1 MKKSINII
9 SRSSILAKIQADMV
23 GESIKNSHPNIHI
36 EYTTSKTSGDLDQN
50 LDISSGTTVGV
61 FTSDISKKVEESDNS
76 IAVHSWK
83 DFPIVKNNAT
93 DIYGTLKRADMRD
106 MLILKHSLKRKKNID
121 KLTIM
126 TSSPRRRYAIEKNLK
141 DLVPINF
148 DKVYFKDIRGNI
160 HTRINKFLKDN
171 THGIVIAKAAI
182 DRIINDNTDDSDKN
196 ALIKECLEKH
206 HCMVLPLSI
215 FPSAP
220 AQGAIGIEVAN
231 KNKHLIKIIE
241 SINDIETFENANL
254 ERKIMSEYG
263 GGCSQKIGV
272 SIWNKNNSKIKSIS
286 GITEENKK
294 LETFDLIEKEHK
306 NTTTKQ
312 NTKLFNAFPIGKSEQ
327 TIFKRKETNKNSEL
341 QEIQESLIYITRKNV
356 LKHYPD
362 FQDSCK
368 LITSGVKTWKEAAKK
383 GYWISGTSDSLGQ
396 SEITSMKSLFGI
408 KNIIKLTFKNEFVN
422 NTNSIDLYEL
432 KEPNFPNDFEER
444 DNFFWM
450 SPYAFKIAIKLY
462 PSILKKHHSCGMGN
476 TFEQIKEIITNEE
489 YLTPYL
495 SYEHWL
501 NKVENKNDQK

>member
-1 MKKSINII
+1 MEKSINII
-9 SRSSILAKIQADMV
+9 SRSSVLARIQANMV
-23 GESIKNSHPNIHI
+23 GETIKNSHPDIHI
-36 EYTTSKTSGDLDQN
+36 DYITSKTSGDQN
-50 LDISSGTTVGV
+50 QSLDISSGTTLGV
-61 FTSDISKKVEESDNS
+61 FTSDISKKVEESNNS

-83 DFPIVKNNAT
+83 DFPIVSDYKT

-106 MLILKHSLKRKKNID
+106 ILILKDSLKVQKNID
-121 KLTIM
+121 QLTIM
-126 TSSPRRRYAIEKNLK
+126 TSSPRRRYAIEKYLKNLI
-141 DLVPINF
+141 PINY
-148 DKVYFKDIRGNI
+148 DKVFFKDIRGNI
-160 HTRINKFLKDN
+160 HTRINKFLKDK

-182 DRIINDNTDDSDKN
+182 DRILNNNINKSDKN
-196 ALIKECLEKH
+196 AQIINCLKKH
-206 HCMVLPLSI
+206 QCIILPLSI

-231 KNKHLIKIIE
+231 KNKYLIKIVE
-241 SINDIETFENANL
+241 SINHIETFENANL
-254 ERKIMSEYG
+254 ERNIMSEYG

-294 LETFDLIEKEHK
+294 LETFDLVEKVHK
-306 NTTTKQ
+306 NVSKQ
-312 NTKLFNAFPIGKSEQ
+312 QNIRMYNAFPIGKSEQ
-327 TIFKRKETNKNSEL
+327 TIFKREESNKNSEL
-341 QEIQESLIYITRKNV
+341 HAIQDSLIYITRKNV
-356 LKHYPD
+356 LKHRPN
-362 FQDSCK
+362 FQNSCI

-396 SEITSMKSLFGI
+396 SEITNMKSLFSVT
-408 KNIIKLTFKNEFVN
+408 NIIKLTFKNEFTTN
-422 NTNSIDLYEL
+422 SNSIDLYEL
-432 KEPNFPNDFEER
+432 KEPNFPADIEER

-476 TFEQIKEIITNEE
+476 TFEQIKEIIKDEK

-501 NKVENKNDQK
+501 KKVEKSK

>member
-1 MKKSINII
+1 LKKSINII
-9 SRSSILAKIQADMV
+9 SRSSILAKIQANMV
-23 GESIKNSHPNIHI
+23 GESIKNSHPDIHI
-36 EYTTSKTSGDLDQN
+36 EYITSKTSGDLDQN
-50 LDISSGTTVGV
+50 LDISRGTTLGV

-83 DFPIVKNNAT
+83 DFPIVENNAT
-93 DIYGTLKRADMRD
+93 GIYGTLKRADMRD
-106 MLILKHSLKRKKNID
+106 ILILKHSLKRKKNID

-148 DKVYFKDIRGNI
+148 DKIFFKDIRGNI

-171 THGIVIAKAAI
+171 THGIIIAKAAI
-182 DRIINDNTDDSDKN
+182 DRIINDNKNNPDKN

-231 KNKHLIKIIE
+231 KNRYLIKIVE
-241 SINDIETFENANL
+241 SINHIETFENANL
-254 ERKIMSEYG
+254 ERNIMSEYG

-272 SIWNKNNSKIKSIS
+272 SIWNKNNSKIKSIN
-286 GITEENKK
+286 GVTEDNKT
-294 LETFDLIEKEHK
+294 LETFDLIEKVYK
-306 NTTTKQ
+306 NTTKQRITKM
-312 NTKLFNAFPIGKSEQ
+312 FNAFPIGKNEQ
-327 TIFKRKETNKNSEL
+327 TIFRREESNKNNEL
-341 QEIQESLIYITRKNV
+341 NEIQDSLIYITRKNV
-356 LKHYPD
+356 LKHRPD

-368 LITSGVKTWKEAAKK
+368 LITSGVKTWKKAAKK

-396 SEITSMKSLFGI
+396 YEITNMKSLFGAI
-408 KNIIKLTFKNEFVN
+408 NIIKLTFKNEFTTN
-422 NTNSIDLYEL
+422 SNSIDLYEL
-432 KEPNFPNDFEER
+432 KEPNFPEDIEER

-476 TFEQIKEIITNEE
+476 TFDQIKEIIKDEK

-501 NKVENKNDQK
+501 SKVEKSK

>member
-1 MKKSINII
+1 LKKSINII
-9 SRSSILAKIQADMV
+9 SRSSILAKIQANMV
-23 GESIKNSHPNIHI
+23 GETIKNSHPNINI
-36 EYTTSKTSGDLDQN
+36 EYITSKTSGDLDQN
-50 LDISSGTTVGV
+50 LDISGGTTVGV

-83 DFPIVKNNAT
+83 DFPIVENNT
-93 DIYGTLKRADMRD
+93 TGIYGTLKRADMRD
-106 MLILKHSLKRKKNID
+106 ILILKHSVKVQKNID
-121 KLTIM
+121 QLTIM

-141 DLVPINF
+141 DLIPLTF

-182 DRIINDNTDDSDKN
+182 DRILNNNNHKSDKN
-196 ALIKECLEKH
+196 VLIKECLKKH
-206 HCMVLPLSI
+206 QCVILPLSI

-231 KNKHLIKIIE
+231 KNKHLIKIVE
-241 SINDIETFENANL
+241 SINDIETFENVNL
-254 ERKIMSEYG
+254 ERQIMSEYG

-272 SIWNKNNSKIKSIS
+272 SIWNKNNSKIKSIN
-286 GITEENKK
+286 GITEEHKK
-294 LETFDLIEKEHK
+294 LETFDLIETVQR
-306 NTTTKQ
+306 NTTTRIS
-312 NTKLFNAFPIGKSEQ
+312 NAFPIGESEQ
-327 TIFKRKETNKNSEL
+327 TIFRREESNKNSEL
-341 QEIQESLIYITRKNV
+341 NAIQDSLIYITRKNV
-356 LKHYPD
+356 LKHRPD
-362 FQDSCK
+362 FQNSCK

-396 SEITSMKSLFGI
+396 AEITSMKSLFDV
-408 KNIIKLTFKNEFVN
+408 KNIIKLTFKNEFTTN
-422 NTNSIDLYEL
+422 PNSIDLYEL
-432 KEPNFPNDFEER
+432 KEPNFPKDIEER

-462 PSILKKHHSCGMGN
+462 PSILNKHHSCGMGN
-476 TFEQIKEIITNEE
+476 TFEQIKEIIKNEG

-501 NKVENKNDQK
+501 NKVEKSK

>member
-9 SRSSILAKIQADMV
+9 SRSSILAKIQANIV
-23 GESIKNSHPNIHI
+23 GEAIKNSHPNINI
-36 EYTTSKTSGDLDQN
+36 EYITSKTSGDLDQN
-50 LDISSGTTVGV
+50 LNISGGTTVGV

-83 DFPIVKNNAT
+83 DFPIVENNAT
-93 DIYGTLKRADMRD
+93 GIYGTLERADMRD
-106 MLILKHSLKRKKNID
+106 MLILKQSLKRKKNID

-141 DLVPINF
+141 DLIPVNY

-160 HTRINKFLKDN
+160 HTRLNKFLKDN
-171 THGIVIAKAAI
+171 IHGIVIAKAAI
-182 DRIINDNTDDSDKN
+182 DRLINDNTDKN
-196 ALIKECLEKH
+196 ALIKECLDKH

-231 KNKHLIKIIE
+231 KNKYLIKIVE
-241 SINDIETFENANL
+241 SINHIETFENVNQ
-254 ERKIMSEYG
+254 ERNIMSEYG

-294 LETFDLIEKEHK
+294 LETFDLVEKVHK
-306 NTTTKQ
+306 NASKKQ
-312 NTKLFNAFPIGKSEQ
+312 NIRMYNAFPIGKSEQ
-327 TIFKRKETNKNSEL
+327 TIFKREESNKNSEL
-341 QEIQESLIYITRKNV
+341 HAIQDSLIYITRKNV
-356 LKHYPD
+356 LKHRPD
-362 FQDSCK
+362 FQNSCK

-396 SEITSMKSLFGI
+396 SEITNMKSLFSVI
-408 KNIIKLTFKNEFVN
+408 NIIKLTFKNEFTTN
-422 NTNSIDLYEL
+422 SNSIDLYEL
-432 KEPNFPNDFEER
+432 KEPNFPANIEER

-476 TFEQIKEIITNEE
+476 TFEQIKEIIKDEK

-501 NKVENKNDQK
+501 KKVEKSK